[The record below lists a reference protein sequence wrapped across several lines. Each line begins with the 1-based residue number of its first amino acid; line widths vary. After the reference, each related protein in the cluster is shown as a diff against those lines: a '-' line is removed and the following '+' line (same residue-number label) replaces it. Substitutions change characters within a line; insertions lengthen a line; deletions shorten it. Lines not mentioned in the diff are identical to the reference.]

1 MKPELEAHCRK
12 PGCECQHIICFRGW
26 KNDTDK
32 DTTPC
37 EYCRP
42 MTHARW
48 LKREAARHKG
58 YPNDSLGRIM
68 RGENGQ

>member
-12 PGCECQHIICFRGW
+12 PGCECQHLICFRGW

-42 MTHARW
+42 MTPARW

-58 YPNDSLGRIM
+58 YPIDSLGRIM